1 MVTTPPLVLRMVY
14 SSLLWPHGQGH
25 RLPSTKASAGRD
37 YYHDHPI
44 SSWVESSHIIPYSYS
59 YFAHLNVKEA
69 WGMWGF
75 PLLISIFKPGE
86 GQSCSETIGWR
97 GQPPWVHVGSLRHGK
112 TMQHISWF
120 YIMIFPLKP
129 SLSSW
134 ISGVRGFSSH
144 GFPTH
149 PTAWRLENPTDSDF
163 GTLVRWCWIFNN
175 RADRNVIFN
184 QHVLTSLLDILG

>member
-134 ISGVRGFSSH
+134 ISGIFQPRISH
-144 GFPTH
+144 ASHSLKT
-149 PTAWRLENPTDSDF
+149 RES
-163 GTLVRWCWIFNN
+163 N
-175 RADRNVIFN
+175 RQWFRNLGPM
-184 QHVLTSLLDILG
+184 VLNLQRPCRP